1 MTKGIVTVDYD
12 YENAHFTR
20 ETFASYPDQAV
31 VTHISSTKDLSFSA
45 QLHSYHNAEGRYKYE
60 KVSDKEVKLTAAV
73 SDGNKNS
80 TVPSQINAIQFEAHM
95 LLDGD
100 GVFSVS
106 DDNTTVTVTGGK
118 EAVIYVVGA
127 SNYVDYLNLDNTK
140 PASDC
145 ARYIKYTVKDL

>member
-1 MTKGIVTVDYD
+1 
-12 YENAHFTR
+12 
-20 ETFASYPDQAV
+20 
-31 VTHISSTKDLSFSA
+31 
-45 QLHSYHNAEGRYKYE
+45 
-60 KVSDKEVKLTAAV
+60 
-73 SDGNKNS
+73 
-80 TVPSQINAIQFEAHM
+80 M

-145 ARYIKYTVKDL
+145 ARYIKIYSQRLMKQLKRDI